1 MKNFATDAQTST
13 AMVEQF
19 RLAFNED
26 KTILEAI
33 HRKEKQPRAWR
44 PVRLAIDAAPMRMRR
59 MVEKM
64 IEAESTSEHA
74 SGANAA

>member
-1 MKNFATDAQTST
+1 VKNFTTDEATSR

-19 RLAFNED
+19 RVAFNED

-44 PVRLAIDAAPMRMRR
+44 PVRLAIDAAPVRMRR
-59 MVEKM
+59 MVESM
-64 IEAESTSEHA
+64 IEAEPTPQLA
-74 SGANAA
+74 SDANAA